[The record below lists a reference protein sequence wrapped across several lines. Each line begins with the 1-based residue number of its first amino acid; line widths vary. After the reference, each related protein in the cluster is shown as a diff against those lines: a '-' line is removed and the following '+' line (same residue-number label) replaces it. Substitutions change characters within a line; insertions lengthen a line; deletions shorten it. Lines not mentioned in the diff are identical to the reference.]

1 MKKYLLFSIVLLFL
15 LFSCFNNTEFEGISY
30 RFQRADDGLSKSTS
44 SFLKSMSSNQASD
57 SDDLYHFVP
66 LGATVAC
73 NKIIFPSID
82 DAQILLDEL
91 GATTETDELV
101 VPDSLLNALLPNA
114 IVAYNESTENPKIL
128 DLDSSQV
135 SYLDTMDIA
144 LGDLFWG
151 MILQTVYMEFE
162 MEDFKIRHY
171 KNDYD
176 DYYAN
181 DVMIKRNGENEW
193 KYLYNQYDHGSG
205 YCSLLVSD
213 TRKEDLFFWS
223 RSGSENPRQ
232 DTTVHIMYE
241 YYEDWDNDQGEV
253 LLYTNCKTS
262 TDENNYGRLD
272 NLIAGFSMNVYY
284 QIGGGGNS
292 YGLRTTFPTRYSDE
306 IYFSDIDTTLN
317 VPLQIRM
324 INSVQL
330 DVSYDDVE

>member
-1 MKKYLLFSIVLLFL
+1 MRKYLFFSIVLLFL
-15 LFSCFNNTEFEGISY
+15 LSSCFNNTEFEGVSY
-30 RFQRADDGLSKSTS
+30 RFQRAEQDHS
-44 SFLKSMSSNQASD
+44 SFFKCISSNQSSD
-57 SDDLYHFVP
+57 SDDLYHFAP

-91 GATTETDELV
+91 EATTETDELV

-135 SYLDTMDIA
+135 SYLDTLDIA

-171 KNDYD
+171 KNDYGD
-176 DYYAN
+176 FFAQ
-181 DVMIKRNGENEW
+181 DVVIKRNGENNW
-193 KYLYNQYDHGSG
+193 KYLYNRYDHSSG

-213 TRKEDLFFWS
+213 TRKENLFFW
-223 RSGSENPRQ
+223 RKIAPENPRQ

-241 YYEDWDNDQGEV
+241 FYEDWDNHNGEI
-253 LLYTNCKTS
+253 LFYTNCKTS
-262 TDENNYGRLD
+262 TDDNNYGRID
-272 NLIAGFSMNVYY
+272 NLIAGFSMNIYY
-284 QIGGGGNS
+284 QIGDTGGS
-292 YGLRTTFPTRYSDE
+292 YGLRTTFPTQNSDE

>member
-1 MKKYLLFSIVLLFL
+1 MKKSLLISIVFL
-15 LFSCFNNTEFEGISY
+15 LLLSSCFNKVEFEGVSY
-30 RFQRADDGLSKSTS
+30 CFQRTEEDGS
-44 SFLKSMSSNQASD
+44 SFFKSVSSNQASD
-57 SDDLYHFVP
+57 SDDLYHFEP

-101 VPDSLLNALLPNA
+101 VSDSLLNVLLPNA

-135 SYLDTMDIA
+135 SYLDTLDIA

-151 MILQTVYMEFE
+151 MILQTVYLEFE

-171 KNDYD
+171 KNDYGN
-176 DYYAN
+176 YFAN
-181 DVMIKRNGENEW
+181 DVMIKRNGDNDW
-193 KYLYNQYDHGSG
+193 KYLYNQYDHSSR

-213 TRKEDLFFWS
+213 TRKEDLFFW
-223 RSGSENPRQ
+223 RKIAPENPRQ
-232 DTTVHIMYE
+232 DTTVHIMYQF
-241 YYEDWDNDQGEV
+241 YEDWDNNQGSV

-272 NLIAGFSMNVYY
+272 NLIAGFAMNIYY
-284 QIGGGGNS
+284 QIGGGGTS
-292 YGLRTTFPTRYSDE
+292 YGLRTTFPTQHSDE

-324 INSVQL
+324 INCVQL